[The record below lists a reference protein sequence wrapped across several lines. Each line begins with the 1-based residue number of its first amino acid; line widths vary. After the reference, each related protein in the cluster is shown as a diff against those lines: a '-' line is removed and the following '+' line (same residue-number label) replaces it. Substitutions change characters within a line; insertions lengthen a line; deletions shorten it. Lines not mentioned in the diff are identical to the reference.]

1 MCIYNM
7 CLCLKKQ
14 KLFTLNNLV
23 FQHLNNTDVVII
35 SLENYFI
42 PFYFILSVLPTLSIY
57 RSITLHI
64 AHF

>member
-1 MCIYNM
+1 MCIYNL

-14 KLFTLNNLV
+14 KLLTLNNLV
-23 FQHLNNTDVVII
+23 FQHLNDANVVII